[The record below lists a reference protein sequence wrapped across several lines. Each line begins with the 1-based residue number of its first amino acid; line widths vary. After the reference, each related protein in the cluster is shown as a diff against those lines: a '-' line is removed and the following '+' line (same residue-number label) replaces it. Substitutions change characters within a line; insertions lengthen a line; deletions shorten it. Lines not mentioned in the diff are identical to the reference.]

1 VLGGRCRPGRGTDLF
16 RFVQFEFPWTI
27 GPPDGRYVVRGH
39 AGIPAH
45 VLVIATL
52 NAPPRRLIPR
62 KVKPVKVPPSPSPTS
77 VPIVRVTI
85 VDPDSLSGGPEG
97 AAWLE
102 ALDDQAQAR
111 IALAVLADA
120 IRDHRIAASDPSLRA
135 PTMSQALVCRV
146 GYGEGE
152 QVAEGRWVAAR
163 TIVASRAR
171 QRRAADLGAQE
182 RFGALLSGRDVALA
196 AETLTL
202 DARRDL
208 DAGLYREAALHLR
221 VALEAAL
228 SELVPWQDHGDIAE
242 RLVALGEQRDPV
254 ARAANAALRGGLD
267 DAVVEDVRAAL
278 GLVESALRARAAS
291 VGGLR

>member
-1 VLGGRCRPGRGTDLF
+1 MF
-16 RFVQFEFPWTI
+16 RFVQFEFPWTL

-45 VLVIATL
+45 VLVIGTL
-52 NAPPRRLIPR
+52 AAPPRRLINRRR
-62 KVKPVKVPPSPSPTS
+62 KSVKVPPSPPPTP

-85 VDPDSLSGGPEG
+85 VDPDSLSGASEG
-97 AAWLE
+97 ATWLQD
-102 ALDDQAQAR
+102 LDDQQQAR
-111 IALAVLADA
+111 AALAVLGAA
-120 IRDHRIAASDPSLRA
+120 VRDHRVAAGDPSMRA
-135 PTMSQALVCRV
+135 PTMGQALVCRV

-152 QVAEGRWVAAR
+152 QVAEGRWVDAR
-163 TIVASRAR
+163 TIVADGSLE
-171 QRRAADLGAQE
+171 RRAADLGAQE

-196 AETLTL
+196 AETLAL

-208 DAGLYREAALHLR
+208 DAGLYREAALHVR

-228 SELVPWQDHGDIAE
+228 AELVPWQDHGDIAE
-242 RLVALGEQRDPV
+242 RLVALGEQREPV

-267 DAVVEDVRAAL
+267 DAVVEEVRTAL
-278 GLVESALRARAAS
+278 WLVESALRARAAS